1 MLLYILL
8 ILQID
13 KLVPRDRPIYSRI
26 GTKNKKVHVHLT
38 MHENDVI
45 VLFKLTSFDQ
55 WKQRHLYFNT
65 IQCWR

>member
-55 WKQRHLYFNT
+55 
-65 IQCWR
+65 